1 MRNAVR
7 RGHRSP
13 LAIFDWI
20 SGPQRAARPI
30 SPGTS
35 RVFGCGMLALA
46 LLCAG
51 CAESSAQR
59 DGNTSI
65 ASTKIE
71 RTKAERLAREQQLAR
86 TVPSL
91 ASISLTQPRPF
102 TLRDSGQNGAMT
114 FLRDVDFRIVNNLGF
129 FIHQLSATL
138 VPTQAGAPIVFDD
151 PTSFEIDVHEGTV
164 TLDNAKLTALFN
176 TYIFGYRNAPL
187 RKLAV
192 SAGEGVIHLQGE
204 MQRDGWVP
212 FSLTGTLAIRDGSQ
226 LVFHPTGVRVS
237 GINAQPVM
245 RAANVKMADLL
256 KVQTPIAQLAGDDL
270 VMSVDK
276 LMPPPRLK
284 LTITAVRVTPAG
296 LDLKLDDGTHAGF
309 AMPANAPQ
317 QAMYIRG
324 GDVKFM
330 RSMPMNADILIGPV
344 DPAKRDPTFVFD
356 LYHYRDQVSA
366 GYFNFDESGAM
377 AIRMP
382 SYTGPASGALLGNA
396 AARLNDSFLA
406 AQQTALRDIRQH
418 WEAYALAANA
428 THHGMQKVAMRR
440 TSTTPF
446 NERHVSNRNPTVHLR
461 NVDFNLSGD
470 IGFHVEDLDVE
481 LVSKRP
487 GEPVDLDDPNQYD
500 IRILGGTV
508 VESWK
513 AMSALFND
521 YLLDYSPRSLNDL
534 QLSADGTN
542 LRVRGGIKLWNHVPG
557 VWLPTDMKGSL
568 SVLDDRHLA
577 FKPSQV
583 SVLGIPQAKLLRS
596 LGIELASLTP
606 LQRRGA
612 ELRGDTLVLDQY
624 TVFPPPR
631 AERQARPG
639 NGRARRA
646 APHVQASGGLA
657 CAATAADRCAEL
669 HVDGR
674 RRHEDVQR
682 ARTERARADQ
692 EFGRGRPDAFR
703 PVRLPQPGRA
713 RFRADAAGRHAGRRH
728 GPKESARIALMC
740 MRGAQQK
747 ARWRVANRAFHFM
760 LRVSHSVV
768 LQSIDHVE
776 QRLPQC
782 NYVDGCARLARCARI
797 GGLGLRL
804 DGCRRGPLAAR

>member
-7 RGHRSP
+7 RGQRSP
-13 LAIFDWI
+13 LAPPDWT
-20 SGPQRAARPI
+20 SGPRRAAASLAR
-30 SPGTS
+30 GAS
-35 RVFGCGMLALA
+35 RALGCGALALA
-46 LLCAG
+46 LLGTG
-51 CAESSAQR
+51 CAESTAQR
-59 DGNTSI
+59 DPHAAA

-71 RTKAERLAREQQLAR
+71 RTKAEQLAREQQIAR

-91 ASISLTQPRPF
+91 GSIRLTQPRPF

-114 FLRDVDFRIVNNLGF
+114 FLRDVDFRVVNNLGF

-138 VPTQAGAPIVFDD
+138 VPTQPGAPIVFDD
-151 PTSFEIDVHEGTV
+151 PTSFQIDVHQGSV

-192 SAGEGVIHLQGE
+192 SAGDGVIHLQGE

-237 GINAQPVM
+237 GLDAQPVM

-256 KVQTPIAQLAGDDL
+256 KVETPIAHLAGDDL
-270 VMSVDK
+270 VMSVDR

-284 LTITAVRVTPAG
+284 ITITALRVTPGG
-296 LDLKLDDGTHAGF
+296 LDLTLDDGTHAGF

-317 QAMYIRG
+317 QAMVIRG

-330 RSMPMNADILIGPV
+330 RSMPMNADIVIGPL
-344 DPAKRDPTFVFD
+344 DASKPGQNFVFD

-382 SYTGPASGALLGNA
+382 SYAGPASGAPVGNA

-406 AQQTALRDIRQH
+406 AQQNTLRDLRQH
-418 WEAYALAANA
+418 WEAYALAADA
-428 THHGMQKVAMRR
+428 ARPGMQKVAMRR
-440 TSTTPF
+440 TSSTPF
-446 NERHVSNRNPTVHLR
+446 NERHVSNRHPTIHLH
-461 NVDFNLSGD
+461 NVDFNVSGD
-470 IGFHVEDLDVE
+470 IGFHVEDLDVQ
-481 LVSKRP
+481 LVARRA

-500 IRILGGTV
+500 IHILGGTV

-513 AMSALFND
+513 AMSALFNN

-534 QLSADGTN
+534 QLSADGQN

-557 VWLPTDMKGSL
+557 VWLPTDMKGTL
-568 SVLDDRHLA
+568 AVLDDRHLA
-577 FKPSQV
+577 FTPSQV
-583 SVLGIPQAKLLRS
+583 SVLGVPQAKLLRS

-624 TVFPPPR
+624 TVFPPPILSGKLGQ
-631 AERQARPG
+631 ATVERDGLRLTF
-639 NGRARRA
+639 RRA
-646 APHVQASGGLA
+646 ADAPAPKRPQIDAPSYMWMEGGDMKMFNVLELNVRA
-657 CAATAADRCAEL
+657 LIQNSAEPGPMRFDL
-669 HVDGR
+669 YGYRSQVAQGSVRMLPDGTLVVDTGR
-674 RRHEDVQR
+674 KD
-682 ARTERARADQ
+682 
-692 EFGRGRPDAFR
+692 
-703 PVRLPQPGRA
+703 
-713 RFRADAAGRHAGRRH
+713 
-728 GPKESARIALMC
+728 
-740 MRGAQQK
+740 
-747 ARWRVANRAFHFM
+747 
-760 LRVSHSVV
+760 
-768 LQSIDHVE
+768 
-776 QRLPQC
+776 
-782 NYVDGCARLARCARI
+782 
-797 GGLGLRL
+797 
-804 DGCRRGPLAAR
+804 PLAQR